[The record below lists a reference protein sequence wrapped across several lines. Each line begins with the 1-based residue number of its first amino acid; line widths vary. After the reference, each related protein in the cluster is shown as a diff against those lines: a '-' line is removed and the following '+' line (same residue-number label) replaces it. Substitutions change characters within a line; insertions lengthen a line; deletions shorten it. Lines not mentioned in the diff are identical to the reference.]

1 MGIHLRLPLFV
12 SGVMNL
18 FLLQQLGVIQPA
30 LATSCAFGLMGAL
43 VWDELRQ
50 RERDGEK

>member
-1 MGIHLRLPLFV
+1 MGNNLRLPLFA
-12 SGVMNL
+12 SGALNL
-18 FLLQQLGVIQPA
+18 FLLQHQGLIQA
-30 LATSCAFGLMGAL
+30 AVAISCGFGLIGVL